1 MIFYISYRTSSKK
14 KKKIVKIVKQSY
26 VFGMKTQ
33 KTDHSGPLS
42 AVPCLCVLQKK
53 NTEVQKKVSRKKD
66 DLHDDDDDDHNN
78 NNDLKD
84 NNSSNP
90 KFTFWV
96 HS

>member
-1 MIFYISYRTSSKK
+1 M
-14 KKKIVKIVKQSY
+14 KI
-26 VFGMKTQ
+26 Q
-33 KTDHSGPLS
+33 KTRVSGLLS
-42 AVPCLCVLQKK
+42 AVPCLCVLQK

-66 DLHDDDDDDHNN
+66 DLHDDDDDDHNK

-90 KFTFWV
+90 KFKFWV